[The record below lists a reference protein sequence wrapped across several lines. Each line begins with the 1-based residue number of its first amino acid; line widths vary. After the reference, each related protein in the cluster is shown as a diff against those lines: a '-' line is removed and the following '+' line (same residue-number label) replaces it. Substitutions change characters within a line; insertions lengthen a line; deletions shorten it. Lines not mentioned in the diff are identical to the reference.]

1 MHLTNYSINKKNEDY
16 IRPNEEEIFDENHAT
31 KRTINSKRKP
41 MLLQSL
47 YQTLAEK
54 GIDADQVK
62 ENIVNT
68 CKKTMEIYGPLIEQ
82 QVTNMTN
89 ELDVRG
95 KPF

>member
-1 MHLTNYSINKKNEDY
+1 
-16 IRPNEEEIFDENHAT
+16 
-31 KRTINSKRKP
+31 

-54 GIDADQVK
+54 GSDVEQVK

-89 ELDVRG
+89 ELDG
-95 KPF
+95 TGQPF